1 MRDTWSEWSGRA
13 GVPSVPGLSCH
24 ETEPGA
30 RPGVSPGPG
39 SGRSCTGVRG
49 QSEPELMANSDLPP
63 LLLHQAG
70 PGPGTIMNTNT
81 AITTHNNIQVCRL
94 WITSISHLKSIAKMN
109 LLWLQ
114 VYSLYQ
120 SRGCLWLQLESW
132 DHVTR
137 VQPPVETRPHD
148 YLLPT
153 SIQSQT
159 MKKIS
164 CSSGIKFTS
173 GYFFF
178 L

>member
-1 MRDTWSEWSGRA
+1 
-13 GVPSVPGLSCH
+13 
-24 ETEPGA
+24 
-30 RPGVSPGPG
+30 
-39 SGRSCTGVRG
+39 
-49 QSEPELMANSDLPP
+49 
-63 LLLHQAG
+63 
-70 PGPGTIMNTNT
+70 
-81 AITTHNNIQVCRL
+81 
-94 WITSISHLKSIAKMN
+94 MN

-178 L
+178 LQIIKIIITLGKFSTTTTKSLTIVTGRGMVRGGFHHQPKNKFKFFLTKPETAFILWVPKNA